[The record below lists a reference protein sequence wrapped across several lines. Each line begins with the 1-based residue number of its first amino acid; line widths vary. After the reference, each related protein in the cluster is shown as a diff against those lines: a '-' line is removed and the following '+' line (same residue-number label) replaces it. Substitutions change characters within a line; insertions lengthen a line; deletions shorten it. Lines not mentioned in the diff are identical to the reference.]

1 MNALKARRRYD
12 AEQAD
17 LAWKKRQEEE
27 QAKIDAMS
35 EDERAE
41 YLENKRKKHQKTMQ
55 LLGMMSA
62 ISSGPYSSDAAKDF
76 AKAAISNMEDT
87 E

>member
-12 AEQAD
+12 AEQQD

-35 EDERAE
+35 EDERKA
-41 YLENKRKKHQKTMQ
+41 YLEEKERRRRNAMQ
-55 LLGMMSA
+55 LLGVMSTLA
-62 ISSGPYSSDAAKDF
+62 SGPYSTQASKDF
-76 AKAAISNMEDT
+76 IHLMSESNE
-87 E
+87 

>member
-27 QAKIDAMS
+27 QAKIDAMTD
-35 EDERAE
+35 DERAT
-41 YLENKRKKHQKTMQ
+41 YLAEKEHRRRNAMQ
-55 LLGMMSA
+55 LLGVMNALSA
-62 ISSGPYSSDAAKDF
+62 GPYSTQAAKDF
-76 AKAAISNMEDT
+76 IHLMHEADKNN
-87 E
+87 